1 MKNKYLLYCFHP
13 LTGGGR
19 MLKGSKAEILKQV
32 GDGLRMRRLFLN
44 LTREIAAERS
54 GISASTVKNIENG
67 HGGSI
72 WALVSLCRTYGHANW
87 VYELAPEEQIDHHIA
102 QITHKE
108 RKRASRRTSRS

>member
-1 MKNKYLLYCFHP
+1 M
-13 LTGGGR
+13 
-19 MLKGSKAEILKQV
+19 
-32 GDGLRMRRLFLN
+32 N

-87 VYELAPEEQIDHHIA
+87 VYELAPEEQIDFA
-102 QITHKE
+102 ADTTQAYFDRWKE
-108 RKRASRRTSRS
+108 QAVRVGELYGTTWVRENQPAMYLLLEMLDGSQA